1 MSDCASPLDALMP
14 LVGAR
19 TGVVKSL
26 KRVAR
31 NALEPPCVHL
41 YQAALSHFDFRTA
54 DYTQRL
60 AAGKASTPAG
70 ARLAAL
76 GEAIERYC
84 AFQFDPARIR
94 RCAEDKLDADFIPLA
109 ACVLYSE
116 SQYVTPGFPFR
127 RYDPREPIGWVQG
140 RRLPGGEAVWLPAAL
155 VYLGYFG
162 EASSDYF
169 CLPTSN
175 GLAAGPSAAFACLN
189 GLCELIERDAFLLAW
204 MNRLPPRRIRCSR
217 AGALSRSMLDHWK
230 RNGVEVH
237 ALSLSA
243 GHPIPVVLAVGVQ
256 REGGPAAA
264 IGIACHPDPGVALE
278 KALFELCQARVGG
291 VLNADS
297 RPAPKHRSVHDLA
310 GHSAYF
316 TLHEHLHELAFLI
329 ETPLEIAIEDIP
341 DGSKGDAAADL
352 ALCVDA
358 MRGIGV
364 EVACSEVTTPDLAG
378 FPIRAFRVIATQLQ
392 PVHFGY
398 GMERLGGRR
407 VFEIPREL
415 GFTLADT
422 AEATLNRCPHPLG

>member
-1 MSDCASPLDALMP
+1 MSDSASTLDALMP
-14 LVGAR
+14 LVGTR

-41 YQAALSHFDFRTA
+41 FQAALSHFDFRAA

-60 AAGKASTPAG
+60 TAGKSATPAG
-70 ARLAAL
+70 TRLAAL

-84 AFQFDPARIR
+84 AFQFDLARVR
-94 RCAEDKLDADFIPLA
+94 RHAEHELDADSISPA
-109 ACVLYSE
+109 SCVLYSE
-116 SQYVTPGFPFR
+116 PQYAVPGFPFR
-127 RYDPREPIGWVQG
+127 RYDPSQPIGWVQG
-140 RRLPGGEAVWLPAAL
+140 HRLPGGEAVWLPAAL

-175 GLAAGPSAAFACLN
+175 GLAAGPNAAFACLN
-189 GLCELIERDAFLLAW
+189 GLCELIERDAFLIAW
-204 MNRLPPRRIRCSR
+204 INRLPPRRIRCAH

-237 ALSLSA
+237 ALLLPA
-243 GHPIPVVLAVGVQ
+243 DHPIPVVLALGIQ
-256 REGGPAAA
+256 RHGGPAAA
-264 IGIACHPDPGVALE
+264 IGIACHPDPDVALE
-278 KALFELCQARVGG
+278 KALLEMCQARVGG
-291 VLNADS
+291 VLNAELP
-297 RPAPKHRSVHDLA
+297 PASKRENVRDLA

-316 TLHEHLHELAFLI
+316 TLPQHLDELAFLI

-341 DGSKGDAAADL
+341 NRSQGDIAADL
-352 ALCVDA
+352 GVCVEA
-358 MRGIGV
+358 MRDIGV
-364 EVACSEVTTPDLAG
+364 EVAYSEVTTPDLDA

-398 GMERLGGRR
+398 GMERFGGRR
-407 VFEIPREL
+407 VFEVPRKL
-415 GFTLADT
+415 GFALTDAT
-422 AEATLNRCPHPLG
+422 EETLNRCPHPLG